1 MKKILLLAFLC
12 FVVSISAYAYKTF
25 IHVGHD
31 FTAKELLKSNGWDN
45 VANSADGVWV
55 FDAWTRT
62 LTKKSDQD
70 KVLSNIKTRD
80 FAVAEFHW
88 SPAFVGPEKM
98 KINPVIDA
106 PTRAGFS
113 NIWCMVYNEKNYG
126 STLTPNEIKHFRKI
140 YPEYKLIT
148 NFRAFNPKRFK
159 DELQLLDGISYEFSA
174 QNFNEKSQHY
184 PGQTT
189 IENVAQAIK
198 WCINHNKKIFLLI
211 PPGNDDPAADNRFLN
226 NFTDL
231 INSLNNL
238 LDKKYIMSDN
248 LTIVPATYDCRK
260 RKVHNI
266 PEKKNGK
273 YANTGMGAT
282 LAAID
287 FSDELKLRDLSLL
300 PIPKQIVFSDGVF
313 PFTKISDIKKK
324 LSVEIDDSKSLENQ
338 GYILHISTDKIKITA
353 HDKQGAFYAKMT
365 LQQIV
370 RQCANKKKIPCLVIY
385 DYPDLLN
392 RGVMLDISRDKV
404 PKMESLKK
412 FINILA
418 EWKFN
423 QFQLYTEHTFAYKNH
438 ETVWKNYSP
447 ITAEQ
452 IQELDSYCKKRFID
466 LVPNQNSFGHLERWL
481 GYKEYNDM
489 AEVPSYPSALN
500 PVNPRSIKF
509 IEELYNELL
518 TNFSSKLFNVGCDET
533 WQLGTGGSSNAVA
546 ELGKEQVY
554 YNFLMKIY
562 DLTQKHN
569 KTMMFWADMLYGH
582 PDYFKKLPSNSIALV
597 WGYIATELGE
607 PRISKFGEAGCR
619 FYVCPSTCTF
629 NSHFGRTSNMI
640 QNVRDAVENG
650 RKFGS
655 EGLLMTIWGDQ
666 GNWQQLPFE
675 YPGLAYA
682 AATSWNY
689 KGNKNIDI
697 PLVLNKN
704 LFLDS
709 SNIVGKIICELGDSY
724 LLPGKQIGFLP
735 VISRIL
741 YNPDFSI
748 ADEKWIT
755 SNSVKSLE
763 KTIKKINDLTAQL
776 SNSDMQCDDA
786 KQIIA
791 EIKIGTALAN
801 HGYKMAIIRLKT
813 KSEKVEDIPEK
824 YRKKLAAELQKII
837 PEYKKIWLKR
847 NRKGGLNDSIRNLEN
862 LLNAYSAPDQ
872 KNDNR

>member
-1 MKKILLLAFLC
+1 MIAEKEKFTIHRKK
-12 FVVSISAYAYKTF
+12 
-25 IHVGHD
+25 
-31 FTAKELLKSNGWDN
+31 
-45 VANSADGVWV
+45 
-55 FDAWTRT
+55 
-62 LTKKSDQD
+62 
-70 KVLSNIKTRD
+70 
-80 FAVAEFHW
+80 
-88 SPAFVGPEKM
+88 M
-98 KINPVIDA
+98 
-106 PTRAGFS
+106 
-113 NIWCMVYNEKNYG
+113 
-126 STLTPNEIKHFRKI
+126 
-140 YPEYKLIT
+140 
-148 NFRAFNPKRFK
+148 
-159 DELQLLDGISYEFSA
+159 
-174 QNFNEKSQHY
+174 
-184 PGQTT
+184 
-189 IENVAQAIK
+189 
-198 WCINHNKKIFLLI
+198 
-211 PPGNDDPAADNRFLN
+211 
-226 NFTDL
+226 
-231 INSLNNL
+231 
-238 LDKKYIMSDN
+238 
-248 LTIVPATYDCRK
+248 
-260 RKVHNI
+260 
-266 PEKKNGK
+266 NGK
-273 YANTGMGAT
+273 YANTGMGAK
-282 LAAID
+282 LAVLD
-287 FSDELKLRDLSLL
+287 YRDELKLRDLVLL
-300 PIPKQIVFSDGVF
+300 PIPKQIVFSDTF
-313 PFTKISDIKKK
+313 FHFKKTSEIKKSLTVK
-324 LSVEIDDSKSLENQ
+324 IDDSKSLENQ

-370 RQCANKKKIPCLVIY
+370 RQCAEKKKIPCLVIY
-385 DYPDLLN
+385 DYPDFLN

-412 FINILA
+412 FINTLA
-418 EWKFN
+418 EWKIN

-438 ETVWKNYSP
+438 KSVWKDYSP
-447 ITAEQ
+447 MTAKQ

-481 GYKEYNDM
+481 GYKEYNEM
-489 AEVPSYPSALN
+489 AEVPSYPSVLN

-509 IEELYNELL
+509 IEELYDELL
-518 TNFSSKLFNVGCDET
+518 PNFSSKLFNVGCDET
-533 WQLGTGGSSNAVA
+533 WQLGTGGSSNAVS

-597 WGYIATELGE
+597 WGYIAGQLGE
-607 PRISKFGEAGCR
+607 PTISKFGKAGCR

-640 QNVRDAVENG
+640 QNVRDAVGNG
-650 RKFGS
+650 RKFGA

-697 PLVLNKN
+697 PLALDKN

-709 SNIVGKIICELGDSY
+709 SNIVGKVIYELGESY
-724 LLPGKQIGFLP
+724 LWPGKQIGFLP

-748 ADEKWIT
+748 TDEKWIN

-763 KTIKKINDLTAQL
+763 NTINKIDDLTAQL
-776 SNSDMQCDDA
+776 SNSNMQCDDA
-786 KQIIA
+786 KQIVE

-813 KSEKVEDIPEK
+813 KSEKVGDIPEK

-847 NRKGGLNDSIRNLEN
+847 NRKGGLNDSIRKLEG
-862 LLNAYSAPDQ
+862 LLNAYSASNP
-872 KNDNR
+872 KNTQQEIFN